1 MAAAAVLSPWASKQ
15 QLSFSPNA
23 TEVFGGRR
31 AGEFP
36 RSRRC
41 RNGKP
46 RTRSLGGLSKPL
58 DNASAQVQPLQ
69 GQSHSPISSHRVA
82 LGVVKRRTPPP
93 PRPSEDGVKLIKRH
107 RFALKICILHS
118 WSLGTLDALETRRY
132 QGNSSMA
139 VLTNSIALLVFISVV
154 LAASDLDAPQ
164 SISSLDDYGRQRVC
178 ARGCFW
184 GGRGGDPASYDSI
197 GGSLSCDT
205 PGNTGSPNWCFCRA
219 DQQSVAVSY
228 LSNCVNSKCG
238 KNAVDT
244 NLATSLYLAYC
255 TPKVAPKPDAISTTT
270 TPTAAATGPAQTVPV
285 TSGPGAVQTVY
296 VTSGSRSRLTI
307 NFSLALVL
315 VKPILASMVVCFR

>member
-1 MAAAAVLSPWASKQ
+1 MGFQAAAVILTQCDRGIWWKAGRRVSEIKTMQKRKA
-15 QLSFSPNA
+15 PNA
-23 TEVFGGRR
+23 QPWWLEQAPRQCLCPSSAASRPIT
-31 AGEFP
+31 FP
-36 RSRRC
+36 HF
-41 RNGKP
+41 KP
-46 RTRSLGGLSKPL
+46 PSCIGSGQAQ
-58 DNASAQVQPLQ
+58 NASAPSSERRRGEADKAPQVCCQILYFNYIP
-69 GQSHSPISSHRVA
+69 GHFGT
-82 LGVVKRRTPPP
+82 LGV
-93 PRPSEDGVKLIKRH
+93 
-107 RFALKICILHS
+107 
-118 WSLGTLDALETRRY
+118 LETRRY

-205 PGNTGSPNWCFCRA
+205 PGNSGSPNWCFCRA